1 MRYSVIIPVY
11 NRPDEVDELLQ
22 SLASQHFKDFEVVVV
37 EDGSSI
43 PCKEV
48 VDRYTDR
55 LDIQYFSKAN
65 SGPGQTRNYGAERSK
80 GEYLIIL
87 DSDVILPEGYFDA
100 IEKELLASPAD
111 AFGGPDRAHDSF
123 TDIQKAINYSMTSF
137 FTTGGKRR
145 WTSFILVASI
155 WGFVAKCM
163 KLWEDSPKCVSGK
176 TLISV
181 SVYLKV
187 VILAVFSL
195 THGYIT
201 SVGLT

>member
-80 GEYLIIL
+80 GEY
-87 DSDVILPEGYFDA
+87 SHY
-100 IEKELLASPAD
+100 
-111 AFGGPDRAHDSF
+111 
-123 TDIQKAINYSMTSF
+123 
-137 FTTGGKRR
+137 TG
-145 WTSFILVASI
+145 L
-155 WGFVAKCM
+155 
-163 KLWEDSPKCVSGK
+163 
-176 TLISV
+176 
-181 SVYLKV
+181 
-187 VILAVFSL
+187 
-195 THGYIT
+195 
-201 SVGLT
+201 

>member
-80 GEYLIIL
+80 GEY
-87 DSDVILPEGYFDA
+87 PESHQLFNDFLLYNGRYSWW
-100 IEKELLASPAD
+100 KEEN
-111 AFGGPDRAHDSF
+111 G
-123 TDIQKAINYSMTSF
+123 
-137 FTTGGKRR
+137 
-145 WTSFILVASI
+145 
-155 WGFVAKCM
+155 
-163 KLWEDSPKCVSGK
+163 
-176 TLISV
+176 
-181 SVYLKV
+181 
-187 VILAVFSL
+187 
-195 THGYIT
+195 
-201 SVGLT
+201 

>member
-65 SGPGQTRNYGAERSK
+65 SGPGRLVTTEQSEVKANISLYWTLMSFCPK
-80 GEYLIIL
+80 DIL
-87 DSDVILPEGYFDA
+87 MP
-100 IEKELLASPAD
+100 
-111 AFGGPDRAHDSF
+111 
-123 TDIQKAINYSMTSF
+123 
-137 FTTGGKRR
+137 
-145 WTSFILVASI
+145 
-155 WGFVAKCM
+155 
-163 KLWEDSPKCVSGK
+163 
-176 TLISV
+176 
-181 SVYLKV
+181 
-187 VILAVFSL
+187 
-195 THGYIT
+195 
-201 SVGLT
+201 